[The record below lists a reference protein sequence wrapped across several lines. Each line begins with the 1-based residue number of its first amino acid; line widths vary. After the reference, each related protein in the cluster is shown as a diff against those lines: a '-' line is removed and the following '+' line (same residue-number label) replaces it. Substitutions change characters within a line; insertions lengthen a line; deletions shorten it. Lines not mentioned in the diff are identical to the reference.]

1 VQENAGKSRFL
12 AASLPYTEMTECE
25 RPAWDARPLMAVR
38 EVAAL
43 LGVCAAT
50 VYGLCAERRIAHVR
64 VSNAIRVAEEDLA
77 AFIETRRR
85 RG

>member
-1 VQENAGKSRFL
+1 MS
-12 AASLPYTEMTECE
+12 
-25 RPAWDARPLMAVR
+25 VR

-50 VYGLCAERRIAHVR
+50 VYGLCAEGRIAHVR